1 MLTPAERLEVEE
13 RAEKYREDQ
22 PGRLLRK
29 EEALRTTVG
38 RGLLFI
44 TNSLIRLRQPPTT
57 TITQLQSAL
66 KMAFLSVFK
75 GLCISRG

>member
-22 PGRLLRK
+22 PGRLQRK

-44 TNSLIRLRQPPTT
+44 TNSLIRLRQQPPP
-57 TITQLQSAL
+57 ISHH
-66 KMAFLSVFK
+66 
-75 GLCISRG
+75 CIVH

>member
-13 RAEKYREDQ
+13 RAEKYRE
-22 PGRLLRK
+22 PVRLQRK

-44 TNSLIRLRQPPTT
+44 TNSLIRIR
-57 TITQLQSAL
+57 
-66 KMAFLSVFK
+66 
-75 GLCISRG
+75 